1 MAGTRVDGKVI
12 PDLDGALHSLDDE
25 DDGDQAG
32 EALLREPRDVADK
45 EAGEKE
51 VKSELIQKLGP
62 GIRGNEYDEHG
73 GKPEADPDAKG
84 EVFPAKPR
92 AKLVNLK
99 VQLLISSLVL
109 VLVGVIE
116 QFSFKRR

>member
-1 MAGTRVDGKVI
+1 M
-12 PDLDGALHSLDDE
+12 
-25 DDGDQAG
+25 
-32 EALLREPRDVADK
+32 
-45 EAGEKE
+45 
-51 VKSELIQKLGP
+51 KSELIQKLGP

-116 QFSFKRR
+116 QFSFKRRWWEYQ